1 MVAPNLEEGGMN
13 RDAANNADGCSEIER
28 VLITLAAMVEGDR
41 ALNVEAAAL
50 LLAVPVG
57 KFRQLSARPRFP
69 TPAKMGKRLTW
80 RRRELLDWWD
90 AERDRQNRGLRA
102 A

>member
-1 MVAPNLEEGGMN
+1 MSAERHEPNLAEVI
-13 RDAANNADGCSEIER
+13 AALVD
-28 VLITLAAMVEGDR
+28 GDR

-50 LLAVPVG
+50 VLGVAPG
-57 KFRQLSARPRFP
+57 TFRQLAARPGFP
-69 TPAKMGKRLTW
+69 KPAKMGKRLTW

-90 AERDRQNRGLRA
+90 AERDRQNRA